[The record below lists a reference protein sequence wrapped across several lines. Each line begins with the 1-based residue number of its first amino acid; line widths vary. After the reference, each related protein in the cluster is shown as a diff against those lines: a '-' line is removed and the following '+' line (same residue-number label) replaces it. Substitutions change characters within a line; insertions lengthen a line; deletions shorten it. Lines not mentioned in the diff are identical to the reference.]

1 MLNEAVVDVLFDS
14 IVVVAL
20 IVDDGCC
27 VVLVVVDPVNPSVA
41 VDIDNVVELLLN
53 GVFVDVLL
61 DSIVVVALIVV
72 IGCPDVVLE
81 VVDWVN
87 GSVVV
92 FDIDNVVELLLNGAV
107 VDVLLDSIVVVPLIV
122 VIGCP
127 DVVLEVVDWVNGS
140 VVVFDIDNVVELL
153 LNGAVIEVLLDSI
166 VVVALIV
173 VIGCPDVV
181 LEVVDWVNGSVVV
194 FDIDNVVELLL
205 NWAVVEV
212 LWDSIIDVALI
223 VVIGCPDVVLEVVD
237 WVNGLVVVFDTDNV
251 VELLPNGTVVAV
263 LLDRIVVVTLIVG
276 NGCCVVLVVVDPVN
290 PSVGVFDI
298 ENVVEL
304 LLNGAVIEVLLD
316 SIVVVPL
323 IVVIGCP
330 DVVLEV
336 VDWVNG

>member
-41 VDIDNVVELLLN
+41 VDIGNVVELLLN

-205 NWAVVEV
+205 N
-212 LWDSIIDVALI
+212 
-223 VVIGCPDVVLEVVD
+223 
-237 WVNGLVVVFDTDNV
+237 
-251 VELLPNGTVVAV
+251 
-263 LLDRIVVVTLIVG
+263 
-276 NGCCVVLVVVDPVN
+276 
-290 PSVGVFDI
+290 
-298 ENVVEL
+298 
-304 LLNGAVIEVLLD
+304 
-316 SIVVVPL
+316 
-323 IVVIGCP
+323 
-330 DVVLEV
+330 
-336 VDWVNG
+336 

>member
-1 MLNEAVVDVLFDS
+1 MLNEAVADVVFDS

-205 NWAVVEV
+205 N
-212 LWDSIIDVALI
+212 
-223 VVIGCPDVVLEVVD
+223 
-237 WVNGLVVVFDTDNV
+237 
-251 VELLPNGTVVAV
+251 
-263 LLDRIVVVTLIVG
+263 
-276 NGCCVVLVVVDPVN
+276 
-290 PSVGVFDI
+290 
-298 ENVVEL
+298 
-304 LLNGAVIEVLLD
+304 
-316 SIVVVPL
+316 
-323 IVVIGCP
+323 
-330 DVVLEV
+330 
-336 VDWVNG
+336 

>member
-1 MLNEAVVDVLFDS
+1 MLNEAVADVVFDS

-20 IVDDGCC
+20 IVEDGCC
-27 VVLVVVDPVNPSVA
+27 VVLVVVDPVNPSVV

-61 DSIVVVALIVV
+61 DSIVDVALNVV

-92 FDIDNVVELLLNGAV
+92 FDIDNVVELLPNGAV

-140 VVVFDIDNVVELL
+140 VVVFDIDNDVELL

-205 NWAVVEV
+205 
-212 LWDSIIDVALI
+212 D
-223 VVIGCPDVVLEVVD
+223 
-237 WVNGLVVVFDTDNV
+237 
-251 VELLPNGTVVAV
+251 
-263 LLDRIVVVTLIVG
+263 
-276 NGCCVVLVVVDPVN
+276 
-290 PSVGVFDI
+290 
-298 ENVVEL
+298 
-304 LLNGAVIEVLLD
+304 
-316 SIVVVPL
+316 
-323 IVVIGCP
+323 
-330 DVVLEV
+330 
-336 VDWVNG
+336 